1 MSTALL
7 IYFMNNIVG
16 NSKKRL
22 GALRSRITNRQQ
34 SLAALQQ
41 EEDASKERERLQ
53 KEIAHCLHK
62 RYITLGIY
70 VTHSFIS
77 FIRYKICLNV
87 KEVMKSMVEL
97 VIEQDTLVV
106 SCIQLEDKLHRLKTE
121 QMRNN
126 HEYNRLQ
133 EDARV
138 AEVYY
143 PPITTDNYVSY
154 F

>member
-1 MSTALL
+1 VSTALL

-41 EEDASKERERLQ
+41 EEDTSKERERLQ